1 MVRPERFNELM
12 GTPAHDIFAVIVDR
26 YGTKLADE
34 IAAEI
39 LKKEPRPVVNWP
51 RFA

>member
-1 MVRPERFNELM
+1 MVRPERFSELM
-12 GTPAHDIFAVIVDR
+12 DTPAHEIFAVIVDR

-39 LKKEPRPVVNWP
+39 LKKQPRPQVVWP
-51 RFA
+51 RF